1 MVEERS
7 FTWCA
12 LYLVES
18 IDQVVESITYS
29 LLIHIQPGHV
39 YSIVLYM
46 VTTFY
51 AAAILYYYYYNSP
64 HHNDNP
70 KHCQ

>member
-12 LYLVES
+12 LYVVES
-18 IDQVVESITYS
+18 IDQVVASITYS

-39 YSIVLYM
+39 HIFHSTT

-51 AAAILYYYYYNSP
+51 AVATL
-64 HHNDNP
+64 
-70 KHCQ
+70 